1 MEKAIYPQTLRNL
14 MGEFMSNDDIA
25 QLERYLQ
32 EEGALQAKKLM
43 NGLSKDAAGINA
55 YRRGIQ
61 LCMRH
66 AYWQADRMG
75 LAHKASN
82 VSMVDALGGAWIA
95 PEDEDDML
103 YLAFDGKVLPVVEPE
118 HDDVDLLMA
127 VGFVDALQDIRAFA
141 AAAAA

>member
-1 MEKAIYPQTLRNL
+1 MEKTNENLDLRNL
-14 MGEFMSNDDIA
+14 LGEFMSDDDIA

-32 EEGALQAKKLM
+32 EEGALRAKKLM
-43 NGLSKDAAGINA
+43 DGLSKDRTGINA

-75 LAHKASN
+75 LARKT
-82 VSMVDALGGAWIA
+82 SMVDALGGAWIT

-103 YLAFDGKVLPVVEPE
+103 YLAFDGKVLPMDEPE
-118 HDDVDLLMA
+118 HEELDLLMA
-127 VGFVDALQDIRAFA
+127 IGFVDALRDIREFAVA
-141 AAAAA
+141 AA

>member
-1 MEKAIYPQTLRNL
+1 METNDNLDLRNL
-14 MGEFMSNDDIA
+14 LGEFMSDDDIA

-32 EEGALQAKKLM
+32 EEGALRAKTLM
-43 NGLSKDAAGINA
+43 EGLRNDRTGINA

-75 LAHKASN
+75 LARKT
-82 VSMVDALGGAWIA
+82 SMVDALGGAWIT

-103 YLAFDGKVLPVVEPE
+103 YLAFDGKALAVVEPE
-118 HDDVDLLMA
+118 HEDIDLLMA
-127 VGFVDALQDIRAFA
+127 IGFVDALHDLPAFA
-141 AAAAA
+141 VAAA

>member
-1 MEKAIYPQTLRNL
+1 MEKTNDNLDLRNL
-14 MGEFMSNDDIA
+14 LGEFMSDEDIA
-25 QLERYLQ
+25 QLERYLL
-32 EEGALQAKKLM
+32 EEGALRAKTLM
-43 NGLSKDAAGINA
+43 DRLSKDRTGINA

-75 LAHKASN
+75 LARKT
-82 VSMVDALGGAWIA
+82 SMVDALGGAWIA

-103 YLAFDGKVLPVVEPE
+103 YLAFDGKALPVVEPE

-127 VGFVDALQDIRAFA
+127 IGFVRALRDIRAFA
-141 AAAAA
+141 ARAA

>member
-1 MEKAIYPQTLRNL
+1 MEKTIYTQPLRNL
-14 MGEFMSNDDIA
+14 LGEFMSDEDIA

-32 EEGALQAKKLM
+32 EEGALRAKKLM
-43 NGLSKDAAGINA
+43 DGLSKDRTGINA

-75 LAHKASN
+75 LARKT
-82 VSMVDALGGAWIA
+82 SMVDALGGAWIA

-103 YLAFDGKVLPVVEPE
+103 YLAFDGKVLPVDEPE

-127 VGFVDALQDIRAFA
+127 IGFVRALQNLRQVVAGSRLPH
-141 AAAAA
+141 

>member
-1 MEKAIYPQTLRNL
+1 MEKTISPQNLRNL
-14 MGEFMSNDDIA
+14 LGEFMSDQDIA

-32 EEGALQAKKLM
+32 EKGALQAKKLM

-75 LAHKASN
+75 LARKT
-82 VSMVDALGGAWIA
+82 SMVDALGGAWIT
-95 PEDEDDML
+95 PEDEDDMM
-103 YLAFDGKVLPVVEPE
+103 YLAMDGKALSAVEPE
-118 HDDVDLLMA
+118 HEEVDLLMA
-127 VGFVDALQDIRAFA
+127 VGFIHGDRIRSSPPR
-141 AAAAA
+141 

>member
-1 MEKAIYPQTLRNL
+1 MEKTNDNLDLRNL
-14 MGEFMSNDDIA
+14 LGEFMSDDDIA

-32 EEGALQAKKLM
+32 EEGALRAKTLM
-43 NGLSKDAAGINA
+43 DRLSKDRTGINA

-75 LAHKASN
+75 LARKT
-82 VSMVDALGGAWIA
+82 SMVDALGGAWIT

-103 YLAFDGKVLPVVEPE
+103 YLAFDGKTLPVDEPE
-118 HDDVDLLMA
+118 HEDIDLLMA
-127 VGFVDALQDIRAFA
+127 AGFVDALRDIREFA
-141 AAAAA
+141 ARAA

>member
-1 MEKAIYPQTLRNL
+1 MEKTIYTQPLRNL
-14 MGEFMSNDDIA
+14 LGEFMSDEDIA

-32 EEGALQAKKLM
+32 EEGALRAKKLM
-43 NGLSKDAAGINA
+43 DGLSKDRTGINA

-75 LAHKASN
+75 LARKT
-82 VSMVDALGGAWIA
+82 SMVDALGGAWIT

-103 YLAFDGKVLPVVEPE
+103 YLAFDGKVLPMDEPE
-118 HDDVDLLMA
+118 HEELDLLMA
-127 VGFVDALQDIRAFA
+127 IGFVDALRDIREFAVA
-141 AAAAA
+141 AA

>member
-1 MEKAIYPQTLRNL
+1 MEKTIYTQPLRNL
-14 MGEFMSNDDIA
+14 LGEFMSDEDIA

-32 EEGALQAKKLM
+32 EEGALRAKTLM
-43 NGLSKDAAGINA
+43 DRLSKDRTGINA

-75 LAHKASN
+75 LARKT
-82 VSMVDALGGAWIA
+82 SMVDALGGAWIT

-103 YLAFDGKVLPVVEPE
+103 YLAFDGKALAVDEPE
-118 HDDVDLLMA
+118 HEDVDLLMA
-127 VGFVDALQDIRAFA
+127 IGFVDALRDIREFA
-141 AAAAA
+141 ARAA

>member
-1 MEKAIYPQTLRNL
+1 MEKTNDNLDLRNL
-14 MGEFMSNDDIA
+14 LGEFMSDDDLA

-32 EEGALQAKKLM
+32 EEGALRAKGLM
-43 NGLSKDAAGINA
+43 NGLSKDRAGVSA

-75 LAHKASN
+75 LARKT
-82 VSMVDALGGAWIA
+82 SMVDALGGAWIT

-103 YLAFDGKVLPVVEPE
+103 YLAFDGKTLPVDEPE
-118 HDDVDLLMA
+118 HEDVDMLMA
-127 VGFVDALQDIRAFA
+127 IGFVRALQNLRRVSPIA
-141 AAAAA
+141 A

>member
-1 MEKAIYPQTLRNL
+1 MEKTIDNLDLRNL
-14 MGEFMSNDDIA
+14 LGEFMSDQDIA
-25 QLERYLQ
+25 QLERHLH
-32 EEGALQAKKLM
+32 EEGALRAKTLM
-43 NGLSKDAAGINA
+43 DSLSKDRTGINA

-75 LAHKASN
+75 LARKT
-82 VSMVDALGGAWIA
+82 SMVDALGGAWIT

-118 HDDVDLLMA
+118 HEDVDLLMA
-127 VGFVDALQDIRAFA
+127 IGFVRALQNLRQFGA
-141 AAAAA
+141 AA

>member
-1 MEKAIYPQTLRNL
+1 MEKTIYTQPLRNL
-14 MGEFMSNDDIA
+14 LGEFMSDDDIA

-32 EEGALQAKKLM
+32 EEGALRAKTLM
-43 NGLSKDAAGINA
+43 EGLRNDRAGINA

-75 LAHKASN
+75 LARKTF
-82 VSMVDALGGAWIA
+82 MVDALGGAWIT

-103 YLAFDGKVLPVVEPE
+103 YLAFDGKVLPVDEPE
-118 HDDVDLLMA
+118 HEEVDLLMA
-127 VGFVDALQDIRAFA
+127 VGFADALRDIREFVAIA
-141 AAAAA
+141 A

>member
-1 MEKAIYPQTLRNL
+1 MEKTIYLQNLRNL
-14 MGEFMSNDDIA
+14 LGEFMSDDDIA

-75 LAHKASN
+75 LTRKT
-82 VSMVDALGGAWIA
+82 SMVDALGGAWIA

-103 YLAFDGKVLPVVEPE
+103 YLAMDGKTLTVVEPE
-118 HDDVDLLMA
+118 HEDVDLLMA
-127 VGFVDALQDIRAFA
+127 IGFVDALRNLRAVA
-141 AAAAA
+141 AIAA